1 MKREFTI
8 GVAWSGAASWLEQG
22 AGVIVFLLIAR
33 LVGAEAFGVATMAF
47 AFLFLG
53 EFLVRDTITEAI
65 VERKSL
71 EDGRLEATF
80 FALIGFSLAIVVVLC
95 IFSGFAA
102 ALYGEPDVAPLI
114 IASSPTVLLVGA
126 AGVST
131 ALLRRELAYK
141 TLAIRTI
148 LGVVSGGII
157 GISMA
162 LNDFG
167 AWSLIGQRL
176 TQAGINSAFAIK
188 AAGWMPQRWPRGSDF
203 SLLKGLGPRVV
214 ALRSLAL
221 VIVQT
226 PTVALGIFAGPVA
239 VGMFA
244 FAWRMTEIV
253 LFLIVNPLKGV
264 AQSAIAEMRRRNQ
277 PTAQFYLDLT
287 ELAALCCF
295 TGFAGLALISQPLI
309 RVLVGPEWHDA
320 GTILPV
326 LCIAGA
332 ISALTAVQEAYLL
345 AIDRLAAF
353 VSASLIEIA
362 IGIVI
367 IVIASPL
374 GPTAVGAAVALRIL
388 IVAPLRTNA
397 ALTPETISWI
407 QFARTLI
414 SPVLVAACVSL
425 IVGLWL
431 IIAYES
437 VTDVILI
444 TISIALG
451 IATFC
456 ILLFGFMPK
465 TAGRLR
471 SFVSAQH

>member
-22 AGVIVFLLIAR
+22 ASVIVFLLIAR

-65 VERKSL
+65 VERRSL

-80 FALIGFSLAIVVVLC
+80 FALIGFSLAIVLVLC
-95 IFSGFAA
+95 IISGFAA
-102 ALYGEPDVAPLI
+102 TLYGEPDVAPLI
-114 IASSPTVLLVGA
+114 IASSPTVLMIGA

-148 LGVVSGGII
+148 LGVVAGGIM
-157 GISMA
+157 GISLA

-167 AWSLIGQRL
+167 AWSLVGQRL

-188 AAGWMPQRWPRGSDF
+188 AAGWLPQRWARGTDF

-221 VIVQT
+221 IIVQT
-226 PTVALGIFAGPVA
+226 PTVALGIFAGPTA

-264 AQSAIAEMRRRNQ
+264 AQSALAEMRRQNQ
-277 PTAQFYLDLT
+277 STAEFYLDLT

-295 TGFAGLALISQPLI
+295 SAFAGLALLSEPLI
-309 RVLVGPEWHDA
+309 RVLVGPDWHDA
-320 GTILPV
+320 GTILPF

-332 ISALTAVQEAYLL
+332 ISALSAVQEAYLL

-353 VSASLIEIA
+353 VSASLIEVA
-362 IGIVI
+362 IGVVIV
-367 IVIASPL
+367 VLTSPF
-374 GPTAVGAAVALRIL
+374 GPAAVGAAVALRIL
-388 IVAPLRTNA
+388 LILPLRTNA
-397 ALTPETISWI
+397 ALKPELIPWA
-407 QFARTLI
+407 QFMHALI
-414 SPVLVAACVSL
+414 SPILVAACVSL
-425 IVGLWL
+425 IVGLWR
-431 IIAYES
+431 ITAADG

-444 TISIALG
+444 ATSVVLG

-465 TAGRLR
+465 TAGRIR
-471 SFVSAQH
+471 TFVSARH